1 MQPEYRL
8 SDVMRESL
16 ARDPLR
22 PILTELHLQALDRR
36 LERVVRSVN
45 RCVKKL
51 GEAKVVITDF
61 TEVSSAVTERNN
73 NKKKQVM
80 DAGKRIK
87 K

>member
-16 ARDPLR
+16 ARDPLS

-36 LERVVRSVN
+36 LERVVKSVS

-51 GEAKVVITDF
+51 GEAKVVVTDF
-61 TEVSSAVTERNN
+61 LEAFGAATERSH
-73 NKKKQVM
+73 KKS
-80 DAGKRIK
+80 R
-87 K
+87 